1 MIDRRLAYLQG
12 GLAAGLLLVVAG
24 CSDAIGVN
32 EGRVRFVLS
41 AGASAV
47 DAEPA
52 AAEPL
57 QHGDDG
63 DDRDHGD
70 HKPSW
75 FFKTAKVTFSSILAR
90 NLEGV
95 LVNVAMDLPVPV
107 DVVTMEGGREVT
119 LPDGELP
126 PATYDQVVVVM
137 TEVQVVTHDGTTIT
151 IEPPGGGWTSIIAIC
166 PFDVEEGETT
176 MVSIQFDLKQ
186 AFSRRAGRF
195 HFKPRF
201 VCEEDAPAA

>member
-1 MIDRRLAYLQG
+1 MIDRRLAYLRG

-41 AGASAV
+41 AGAVGA
-47 DAEPA
+47 DPA
-52 AAEPL
+52 AGPL
-57 QHGDDG
+57 QHGDDA
-63 DDRDHGD
+63 DDGDHGD
-70 HKPSW
+70 HKPSRY
-75 FFKTAKVTFSSILAR
+75 FKSAKGTFSSILAR
-90 NLEGV
+90 NLKGE

-126 PATYDQVVVVM
+126 PGTYDQVVVVM

-166 PFDVEEGETT
+166 PFVVEEGETT

-186 AFSRRAGRF
+186 AFSRRDGRF

>member
-1 MIDRRLAYLQG
+1 MIDRRLAYLRG

-41 AGASAV
+41 AGVV

-52 AAEPL
+52 PPPL
-57 QHGDDG
+57 QYGDDADHGDHGDDG
-63 DDRDHGD
+63 D
-70 HKPSW
+70 HKPSRY
-75 FFKTAKVTFSSILAR
+75 FKSAKVTFSSILAR
-90 NLEGV
+90 NLEGE

-166 PFDVEEGETT
+166 PFDV
-176 MVSIQFDLKQ
+176 
-186 AFSRRAGRF
+186 RRGR
-195 HFKPRF
+195 P
-201 VCEEDAPAA
+201 PW